1 MIIMKTFFF
10 CAEKEVKEVMMIEQ
24 LHMLVAQRNKTGIFI
39 KFSVSAFCCIKGTW
53 QLKLKR
59 LCNRGALTAMT
70 AKYINSILQWFSK
83 VHLIG

>member
-1 MIIMKTFFF
+1 
-10 CAEKEVKEVMMIEQ
+10 VMMIEQ

-39 KFSVSAFCCIKGTW
+39 KFSVSACCCIKGTW

-59 LCNRGALTAMT
+59 LCIYRGALTAMT